1 MRYLALVAALSTVL
15 CAGTCAHFRD
25 SPPTSPSASEMGRAA
40 GGGGNGGRHA
50 SAAVP
55 FVRSV
60 GGFLRRGGGFGRP
73 LAAFVFSIAV
83 TNVMGAFIEEVS

>member
-1 MRYLALVAALSTVL
+1 VR
-15 CAGTCAHFRD
+15 
-25 SPPTSPSASEMGRAA
+25 
-40 GGGGNGGRHA
+40 
-50 SAAVP
+50 

>member
-1 MRYLALVAALSTVL
+1 MRALPRL
-15 CAGTCAHFRD
+15 
-25 SPPTSPSASEMGRAA
+25 PPDPPERVGDGQGG